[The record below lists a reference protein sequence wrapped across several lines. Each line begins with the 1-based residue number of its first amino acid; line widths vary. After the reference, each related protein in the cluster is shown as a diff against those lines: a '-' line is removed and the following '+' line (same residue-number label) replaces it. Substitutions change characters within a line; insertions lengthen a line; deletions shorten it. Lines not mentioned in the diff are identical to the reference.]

1 MRLKLDLGEFLS
13 DERRLSLL
21 CVQTEEYK
29 TVDDV
34 ITRICR
40 VFSVGPKHG
49 NNEGYSKVALFDD
62 GFFIHPNQCSSVLEG
77 GGVLKLKW
85 LHSQEDVKTKK
96 KDRIDDVQLVEVK
109 RSKVKVVDSSEWG
122 NQKGK
127 SMRYHQENELTE
139 SKGDLD
145 MLKKKKKRKYKLMN
159 QKLIRNTPKI

>member
-1 MRLKLDLGEFLS
+1 MG
-13 DERRLSLL
+13 
-21 CVQTEEYK
+21 
-29 TVDDV
+29 VDDV

-85 LHSQEDVKTKK
+85 LHSQEDV
-96 KDRIDDVQLVEVK
+96 
-109 RSKVKVVDSSEWG
+109 SSEWG

-145 MLKKKKKRKYKLMN
+145 MLKKKKKKKIQINESETNKKYTKNLEAF
-159 QKLIRNTPKI
+159 